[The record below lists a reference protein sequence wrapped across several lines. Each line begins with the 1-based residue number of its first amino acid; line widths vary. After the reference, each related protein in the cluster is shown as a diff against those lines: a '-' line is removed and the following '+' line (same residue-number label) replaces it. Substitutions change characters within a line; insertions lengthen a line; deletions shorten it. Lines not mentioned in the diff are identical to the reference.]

1 MQALTERTEHDL
13 GEALL
18 TVARALFALRVSP
31 QTFGIDR
38 RVDRAAYVTLA
49 RASDLG
55 TARMSDL
62 AGVLGLDLST
72 VSRQIRALEDLGLL
86 RRTPDPDDRRA
97 SLLEPTEAGQALVA
111 DVKSA
116 FSELIEA
123 ALADWSERDR
133 RTLTNL
139 LTRLAGDL
147 RPERASELVAH
158 VMTTVTSTEK

>member
-1 MQALTERTEHDL
+1 MTTTTANVRADHAL
-13 GEALL
+13 GEALMTL
-18 TVARALFALRVSP
+18 ARALFALRVSP

-49 RASDLG
+49 RATDLG

-72 VSRQIRALEDLGLL
+72 VSRQVKALEDLGLL
-86 RRTPDPDDRRA
+86 GRTPDPDDRRA
-97 SLLEPTEAGQALVA
+97 SLLEPTDAGRALVD

-116 FSELIEA
+116 FGELIEA

-133 RTLTNL
+133 RSLTSL

-147 RPERASELVAH
+147 QPDRASQLVAS
-158 VMTTVTSTEK
+158 VLTNAEK